1 MALDWKDIAG
11 VVGKAAPIL
20 GTLVGGPA
28 GAAIGGLIAAALGT
42 GATPDAVQAAI
53 AADPAAALK
62 LAEYESDNKVKLQAM
77 LFAHAD
83 NELAAETAA
92 IQADVADR
100 ASARSREVQI
110 KDGTPAALA
119 WIIVLAS
126 VALGWAVVSGYVSK
140 DPALAGIVGTVIGYV
155 FSEAKQV
162 LAYYFGSSS
171 GSARKTEL
179 LSQAPPVPPA

>member
-1 MALDWKDIAG
+1 MIVSWKDIAG

-20 GTLVGGPA
+20 GTLIGGPA
-28 GAAIGGLIAAALGT
+28 GAAIGGLVAAALGT
-42 GATPDAVQAAI
+42 ENTPDAIQAAI
-53 AADPAAALK
+53 AMDPQAALK
-62 LAEYESDNKVKLQAM
+62 LASLESDNKVKLQAM

-83 NELAAETAA
+83 NVIAADTAA
-92 IQADVADR
+92 VQADVADR
-100 ASARSREVQI
+100 KSAREREVAV
-110 KDGTPAALA
+110 KDNTPAMLA
-119 WIIVLAS
+119 WVIVVAS
-126 VALGWAVVSGYVSK
+126 VALGAAVVTGYVSK

-179 LSQAPPVPPA
+179 LSQAPAVGS